1 MCNKFLD
8 SSRSMCSG
16 LNKDFAE
23 SSAPMTTNKMS
34 ADNTAKIQQQLD
46 GAILSAWNSVNSN
59 SKPPTLT
66 RTRWIWRLA
75 GSYHLCH
82 STSQLMA
89 AAAQRF
95 AASGRES
102 LATWA
107 AKKALEE
114 RGRDQLALLDIE
126 AMGYDA
132 EAVVGAF
139 YPAVAKALI
148 DYFTQSVQSPDPIRC
163 VGCIYAIERLGL
175 VNKKEYIQAVE
186 VLLPPSTRDRR
197 YPRVHSSI
205 GVGVERVKGAGEML
219 AGLTFEEN
227 TRITIACYETTLL
240 CLSPSQE
247 AYISDEELQ
256 NVLSSLES
264 HSRIKVKSD
273 FYSPN
278 RLSKN

>member
-1 MCNKFLD
+1 MCNEFLD
-8 SSRSMCSG
+8 SSSSMCSG
-16 LNKDFAE
+16 LHKDFAE
-23 SSAPMTTNKMS
+23 SSAPMTTKKMS
-34 ADNTAKIQQQLD
+34 ADSTAKIQQQLD

-59 SKPPTLT
+59 GKPPTLT

-82 STSQLMA
+82 STSKLMA
-89 AAAQRF
+89 TAAQCF

-102 LATWA
+102 LAKWA

-114 RGRDQLALLDIE
+114 RGRDQALLDIE

-139 YPAVAKALI
+139 YPPAAKALI
-148 DYFTQSVQSPDPIRC
+148 DYFTQSVQAPDPIRC
-163 VGCIYAIERLGL
+163 VGYIYAIERLGL
-175 VNKKEYIQAVE
+175 VKKEYIQAVE

-205 GVGVERVKGAGEML
+205 GVGVERVKGVGEML
-219 AGLTFEEN
+219 AGLTFEES

-240 CLSPSQE
+240 CLSSSQE

-264 HSRIKVKSD
+264 HNRLQVKSG
-273 FYSPN
+273 FYPLT
-278 RLSKN
+278 RLPTN